1 MTDSW
6 AATPGVRRSMQGNRR
21 RDTKPEIAVRRLVH
35 AAGLRY
41 RVDHKPLG
49 SLNRRADLVFPRQ
62 KIAVFIDGCFWHGCP
77 EHHTVARSNETFWAE
92 KVRRNRERDRDT
104 DERLESN
111 GWLILRA
118 WEHEPPADVA
128 QRVIEA
134 VKARRGQPLTQRS

>member
-1 MTDSW
+1 
-6 AATPGVRRSMQGNRR
+6 MQGNRR

-41 RVDHKPLG
+41 RVDHRPLKC
-49 SLNRRADLVFPRQ
+49 LNRRADLVFPRQ
-62 KIAVFIDGCFWHGCP
+62 KIAVFIDGCFWHGCA

-104 DERLESN
+104 DARLDAD

-128 QRVIEA
+128 QRVIDA
-134 VKARRGQPLTQRS
+134 VKARRGQPA